1 MNQSCEPHLKCVLKC
16 ALDISCLDMDIY
28 LLLLKNP
35 GSDVEFVA
43 EALKKD
49 ESTVYK
55 SLRNLMDKGLVKR
68 EYRILKSGGYKY
80 LYYSVDFEE
89 FKRIVRKS
97 LDEWLKN
104 FESMLKSFE
113 ELEKDGLIN
122 VAAMQ

>member
-1 MNQSCEPHLKCVLKC
+1 MSQSCEPHLKCVLKC

-35 GSDVEFVA
+35 GNDVEFVA
-43 EALKKD
+43 ESLKKD

-80 LYYSVDFEE
+80 LYYPVEFEE
-89 FKRIVRKS
+89 FKRIARKS
-97 LDEWLKN
+97 IDEWFKN

-113 ELEKDGLIN
+113 ELEKEELID
-122 VAAMQ
+122 VAVMQ

>member
-1 MNQSCEPHLKCVLKC
+1 
-16 ALDISCLDMDIY
+16 MDIY

-35 GSDVEFVA
+35 GNDVEFVA
-43 EALKKD
+43 ESLKKD

-80 LYYSVDFEE
+80 LYYPVEFEE
-89 FKRIVRKS
+89 FKRIARKS
-97 LDEWLKN
+97 IDEWFKN

-113 ELEKDGLIN
+113 ELEKEELID
-122 VAAMQ
+122 VAVMQ